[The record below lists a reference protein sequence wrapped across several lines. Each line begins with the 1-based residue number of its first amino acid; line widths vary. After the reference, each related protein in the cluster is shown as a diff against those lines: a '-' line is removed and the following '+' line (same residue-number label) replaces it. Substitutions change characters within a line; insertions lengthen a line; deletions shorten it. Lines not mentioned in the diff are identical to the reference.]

1 MSHDQGDWLD
11 EAFSMIRSRQDR
23 TPEAVDPCCIPW
35 ARARELVL
43 AGHGPSADELRH
55 VEACRR
61 CAGLMRQM
69 AAAMPHASF
78 WELAGVVCGVGDDVE
93 SFAARHIETDGCRG
107 CRVRLESLKEQK
119 EKLVCRAAPQMLP
132 TAGAARAD
140 HQSAEL
146 EGCSPDGSL
155 EFTLI
160 CEAEEASLELR
171 SRSPEMRY
179 ALVSYCLRGL
189 RAEQSMAGYAVL
201 APDVEGWFAAEVLLP
216 SDRLQR
222 VVGGECRSVS
232 ASAVDIEL
240 LNEQEAKEL
249 AHLARERLSQPEW
262 RAWSQKF
269 ASQDGAYSTA
279 MKRLLRQSQQSH

>member
-1 MSHDQGDWLD
+1 MTHDQEDWLD
-11 EAFSMIRSRQDR
+11 EAFSMIRSRQVR
-23 TPEAVDPCCIPW
+23 TPEAVDPCCMSW

-43 AGHGPSADELRH
+43 AGHGPSDDELRH

-78 WELAGVVCGVGDDVE
+78 WELAGVVCGIDDGDE
-93 SFAARHIETDGCRG
+93 GFARRHIKEDGCSG
-107 CRVRLESLKEQK
+107 CRVRLESLREQK
-119 EKLVCRAAPQMLP
+119 AKLVCRAAPQMLP

-171 SRSPEMRY
+171 SRSPEMKH
-179 ALVSYCLRGL
+179 ALVSYCLRGS
-189 RAEQSMAGYAVL
+189 RDDQSVAGYAVL

-216 SDRLQR
+216 SERLQHT
-222 VVGGECRSVS
+222 VGGECRSVS
-232 ASAVDIEL
+232 ASPVNVEL
-240 LNEQEAKEL
+240 LNEEESQEL
-249 AHLARERLSQPEW
+249 AHLARERLAQPEW
-262 RAWSQKF
+262 RAWSQKL
-269 ASQDGAYSTA
+269 ASGDGAYA
-279 MKRLLRQSQQSH
+279 AALHRLLRQSQRTH